1 MERFVER
8 SVRAIALAMALAGG
22 AVLVALTVLTVV
34 SVTGRN
40 LNFLGL
46 GPIPGDFE
54 MVEAGIAFA
63 VFAFLPWCQLNRGHV
78 TVDLFLAPLG
88 HRPNAAVDAATNLL
102 MAVAA
107 AVIAWRLLLGLLD
120 KRSYGETTF
129 ILQIPLWWGYALSMT
144 GAVIFVLVSAWTV
157 WRSLRE
163 ATGRGPGSAG
173 R

>member
-1 MERFVER
+1 MERG
-8 SVRAIALAMALAGG
+8 VRAIARAMAIAGG
-22 AVLVALTVLTVV
+22 VVLVALTVLTVV

-88 HRPNAAVDAATNLL
+88 RRPNAAVDAAANLL
-102 MAVAA
+102 MAAAA
-107 AVIAWRLLLGLLD
+107 AVIAWRLWLGMLD
-120 KRSYGETTF
+120 KHSYGETTF
-129 ILQIPLWWGYALSMT
+129 ILQIPLWLGYAASMI
-144 GAVIFVLVSAWTV
+144 GAVTFVLVSAWTV

-163 ATGRGPGSAG
+163 ATGAGSGSTG